1 MREGGGNENGY
12 GVKKKNRRGLGS
24 VRATKNRV
32 RELEDERNEND
43 EHQRQRGRKEV
54 SDWLSSSFALIYTC
68 LRIELN
74 TAHF

>member
-1 MREGGGNENGY
+1 MREGGGKENGY
-12 GVKKKNRRGLGS
+12 GVKKTRRGLGS
-24 VRATKNRV
+24 VRATKSRV
-32 RELEDERNEND
+32 REKEDERNEND